1 MGDSAHKTHHT
12 NPGKKS
18 APPLFL
24 EDENFFQKSASM
36 VEHGIAIEFQPWSP
50 IFEKSSHLRE
60 KGGVLIFS
68 RVCMVGCI
76 GRISHTNLKNRMVIS
91 RIATSK
97 NHIEL
102 LVPGQI

>member
-1 MGDSAHKTHHT
+1 MGDSAHTTHHT

-24 EDENFFQKSASM
+24 EDENFFQKSARVVLVGIV
-36 VEHGIAIEFQPWSP
+36 VELEPRDTN
-50 IFEKSSHLRE
+50 FEKCSHLRE

-76 GRISHTNLKNRMVIS
+76 GRISHTNLKIRMVIS
-91 RIATSK
+91 
-97 NHIEL
+97 
-102 LVPGQI
+102 